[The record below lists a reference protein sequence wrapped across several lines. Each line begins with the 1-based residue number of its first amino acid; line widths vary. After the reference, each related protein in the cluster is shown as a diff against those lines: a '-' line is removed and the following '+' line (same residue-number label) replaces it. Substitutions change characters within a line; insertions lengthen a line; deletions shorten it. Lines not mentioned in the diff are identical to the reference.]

1 MWNKWSK
8 TALMLSP
15 LLTVAGLVA
24 WHLGWFQEEQVLR
37 GYQLAVEVD
46 GQRYATLG
54 LLAGETAISERTGH
68 FLCQIE
74 DLDELIQ
81 LARGDVQLERGGD
94 NPYLQGSVRYLAA
107 PRYVR
112 RTEHYRNAA
121 QSDARYQV
129 LNAQGQVVYRFIP
142 DSDDPYARTL
152 VNVGMVRSSG
162 GRGGSVIEDEYL
174 DATRLL
180 REKFGVRLTFVKDEA
195 AKLVAL
201 SSQPVA
207 PPRAPESPAP

>member
-8 TALMLSP
+8 TALLLSP
-15 LLTVAGLVA
+15 LLAVAGLVA

-46 GQRYATLG
+46 GQRYATFG

-68 FLCQIE
+68 FFCQID
-74 DLDELIQ
+74 DLDELVQ
-81 LARGDVQLERGGD
+81 LAQGDVQLKPGGD

-107 PRYVR
+107 QRYVR
-112 RTEHYRNAA
+112 RTKHYRNAA

-129 LNAQGQVVYRFIP
+129 LDAQGQMVYRFIP

-162 GRGGSVIEDEYL
+162 GRGSSVVEDEYL

-180 REKFGVRLTFVKDEA
+180 REKFGVRLTFVKDEE
-195 AKLVAL
+195 AKLVTL
-201 SSQPVA
+201 SFKPVA
-207 PPRAPESPAP
+207 QAQAPESPTP

>member
-8 TALMLSP
+8 TALLLSP
-15 LLTVAGLVA
+15 LLAVAGLVA

-54 LLAGETAISERTGH
+54 LLAGDTAISERTGR
-68 FLCQIE
+68 FFCRIE
-74 DLDELIQ
+74 NLDELIQ
-81 LARGDVQLERGGD
+81 LARSDVQLERGGD

-107 PRYVR
+107 QRYVR

-121 QSDARYQV
+121 QSDPRYQV
-129 LNAQGQVVYRFIP
+129 LDGQGQVVYRFTP
-142 DSDDPYARTL
+142 DSDDAYARTL

-162 GRGGSVIEDEYL
+162 GRGGSVIEDQYL

-180 REKFGVRLTFVKDEA
+180 REHFGVGLTFVKDEE
-195 AKLVAL
+195 AKLVTL
-201 SSQPVA
+201 SFQPIA
-207 PPRAPESPAP
+207 QPRAPGSPTP